1 MNLQAI
7 LVATDFS
14 DCSGAAFEAALSLAQ
29 KSQAKIILVHVI
41 SDKVV
46 DTLAEFLKVQSDTLI
61 PKLRLRAEEHLAA
74 FLQRWNATGVTVES
88 LVAVGTPFQEISVL
102 ARELAVDLVAIGG
115 HGKAGRGGIEEVFFG
130 STAEKVVRLL
140 PCPVLCVPLGE
151 GDPPKPPAS
160 GTPEP

>member
-14 DCSGAAFEAALSLAQ
+14 DCSGAAFEAALTLAKQ
-29 KSQAKIILVHVI
+29 NQAKIILVHVI

-46 DTLAEFLKVQSDTLI
+46 DTLAEFLKVESDTLI
-61 PKLRLRAEEHLAA
+61 SKLRLKAEGELAD
-74 FLQRWNATGVTVES
+74 FLRRWNATGVTVES

-115 HGKAGRGGIEEVFFG
+115 YGKAGRGGIEEVFFG

-151 GDPPKPPAS
+151 GDPSKPAAS
-160 GTPEP
+160 RPPES